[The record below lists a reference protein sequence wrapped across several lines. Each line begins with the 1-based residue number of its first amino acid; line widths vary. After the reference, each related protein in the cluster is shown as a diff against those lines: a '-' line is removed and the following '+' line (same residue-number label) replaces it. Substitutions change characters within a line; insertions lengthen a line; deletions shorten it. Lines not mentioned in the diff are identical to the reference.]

1 MLLPTEKIF
10 EKEERKAFLSHL
22 FRKIFL
28 DDWIMKLLALIITFA
43 LWLGISGLR
52 APKTERMR
60 NIALNLR
67 VSNEVEITNS
77 PITEIDI
84 VVTGDDRKIE
94 QLNPRDLVASLDLT
108 EAQAG
113 EQTVQITPENI
124 NIELPSGIKLEEVQ
138 PNKLAVKLEK
148 VAETELTVK
157 PETIGNLPEGYEIY
171 SETVTPQKVRVRAP
185 ESYIKSLDFISTERI
200 SIEAKQDDFIARQV
214 ALNVVNPKVTLLDT
228 VVDVTFRIGEKR
240 TERLFLVPVKTDDGD
255 KWAKIVLFGG
265 RTILNN
271 LNPEDIEVS
280 VSKNETGETIVAV
293 SLPPEIQNKT
303 EIRDKRLISK

>member
-1 MLLPTEKIF
+1 MLLPAEKLF

-22 FRKIFL
+22 FRKIFI
-28 DDWIMKLLALIITFA
+28 DDWIMKMLALIITFA

-67 VSNEVEITNS
+67 VSNEVEITNT

-108 EAQAG
+108 DVQAG

-124 NIELPSGIKLEEVQ
+124 NIELPTGVKLEEVQ

-148 VAETELTVK
+148 VAEAEVAVK
-157 PETIGNLPEGYEIY
+157 PETRGDVPEGYEIY

-185 ESYIKSLDFISTERI
+185 ESYIRSLDFISTERI
-200 SIEAKQDDFIARQV
+200 SIEGRTDDFVARQV
-214 ALNVVNPKVTLLDT
+214 ALNIVNPKVTLLDT
-228 VVDVTFRIGEKR
+228 VVDVTFRIGDKRIEK
-240 TERLFLVPVKTDDGD
+240 LFLVPLKTDDGD
-255 KWAKIVLFGG
+255 RWAKIVLYGG
-265 RTILNN
+265 RSMLNA
-271 LNPEDIEVS
+271 LKPESIEVS
-280 VSKNETGETIVAV
+280 VTKNETGETVLEV
-293 SLPPEIQNKT
+293 LLPPEIANRT
-303 EIRDKRLISK
+303 EIRDKRLINK